1 MVIKVGFILQPKKGL
16 WENKIFSTVKF
27 PRFVFLN
34 SIAINLTEIT
44 LNKSCVTIT
53 GVWRYKKKYKYLL
66 TVL

>member
-27 PRFVFLN
+27 PRYVFLN
-34 SIAINLTEIT
+34 SIAINLAEIT

-53 GVWRYKKKYKYLL
+53 GVRR
-66 TVL
+66 